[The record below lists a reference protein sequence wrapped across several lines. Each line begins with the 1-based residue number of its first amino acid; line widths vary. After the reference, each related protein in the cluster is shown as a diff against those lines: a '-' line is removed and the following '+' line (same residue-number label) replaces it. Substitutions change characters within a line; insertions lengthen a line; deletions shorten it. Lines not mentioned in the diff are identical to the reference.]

1 MKENRLE
8 MLKDEKELK
17 SKDIA
22 NYLNIGESTYSEWE
36 HNKVPIPTKRII
48 ELANLYE
55 INIDYI
61 LKLTNTRFSTPK
73 NDNIDLKIIGTRLKE
88 IRKEM
93 GLTLRQLGNKLNCS
107 YSVLGSYERGERLI
121 NCEILISF
129 AKFSKYTIEYILG
142 RTNIK

>member
-88 IRKEM
+88 IRKEFDKK
-93 GLTLRQLGNKLNCS
+93 GIEIPFNQLDVHITK
-107 YSVLGSYERGERLI
+107 E
-121 NCEILISF
+121 
-129 AKFSKYTIEYILG
+129 KK
-142 RTNIK
+142 